1 MAILSIFLRKNNM
14 SLLFI
19 FEIVGTIAFAISGAI
34 VAIKNE
40 MDIFGVVMLGLTTSV
55 GGGILRDI
63 TLGNVPPTVFDN
75 YIFLIVAIIVSLIVF
90 IPKVR
95 EYIIKLDALVQI
107 MDAIGLAIFTV
118 VGVEASL
125 SYNNLLL
132 SLFCGTLTGVGG
144 GVVRDIFA
152 RTKLYVFTKH
162 FYACASLIG
171 ALLSFYLFRI
181 NDNLAIII
189 GFIMIFSLRMIAW
202 KYKWNLPKAK

>member
-1 MAILSIFLRKNNM
+1 MHQTCLRKTNM

-19 FEIVGTIAFAISGAI
+19 LEILGTIAFAISGAI

-40 MDIFGVVMLGLTTSV
+40 MDIFGVVMLGLTTAV

-63 TLGNVPPTVFDN
+63 TLGKTPPSVFDN
-75 YIFLIVAIIVSLIVF
+75 YVFIIVAIVVSLVVF

-95 EYIIKLDALVQI
+95 EYIIKFDALVQI

-118 VGVEASL
+118 IGVETSL
-125 SYNNLLL
+125 SYNNFLL
-132 SLFCGTLTGVGG
+132 SIFCGVLTGVGG
-144 GVVRDIFA
+144 GITRDIFA

-162 FYACASLIG
+162 FYACAALIG
-171 ALLSFYLFRI
+171 AIISFYLFKF
-181 NDNLAIII
+181 NENVAIIL
-189 GFIMIFSLRMIAW
+189 GFIMIFSLRMVAW

>member
-1 MAILSIFLRKNNM
+1 M

-63 TLGNVPPTVFDN
+63 TLGNVPPTVFNN

-118 VGVEASL
+118 IGVEASL

>member
-1 MAILSIFLRKNNM
+1 M

-63 TLGNVPPTVFDN
+63 TLGNVPPTVFGN

>member
-1 MAILSIFLRKNNM
+1 M

>member
-1 MAILSIFLRKNNM
+1 M

-40 MDIFGVVMLGLTTSV
+40 MDIFGVVMLGLTTAV

-63 TLGNVPPTVFDN
+63 TLGNVPPTVFSN
-75 YIFLIVAIIVSLIVF
+75 YIFIIVAIIVSLIVF

-95 EYIIKLDALVQI
+95 EYIIKLDALVQV

-118 VGVEASL
+118 IGVEASL

-171 ALLSFYLFRI
+171 ALLSFYLFGI
-181 NDNLAIII
+181 NENLAIIV

>member
-40 MDIFGVVMLGLTTSV
+40 IDIFGVVMLGLTTSV

>member
-1 MAILSIFLRKNNM
+1 MAILLISLRKNNM

-40 MDIFGVVMLGLTTSV
+40 MDIFGVVMLGLTTAV

-63 TLGNVPPTVFDN
+63 TLGNVPPTVFSN
-75 YIFLIVAIIVSLIVF
+75 YIFIIVAIIVSLIVF

-95 EYIIKLDALVQI
+95 EYIIKLDALVQV

-118 VGVEASL
+118 IGVEASL
-125 SYNNLLL
+125 SYNSLLL

-181 NDNLAIII
+181 SENLAIIV

>member
-63 TLGNVPPTVFDN
+63 TLGNVPPTVFGN

>member
-63 TLGNVPPTVFDN
+63 TLGNVPPTVFGN
-75 YIFLIVAIIVSLIVF
+75 CIFLIVAIIVSLIVF

>member
-1 MAILSIFLRKNNM
+1 MAILLIFLRKNNM